1 LLHKAPPG
9 SVTIV
14 VTGAQ
19 KAVHRLLQ
27 SGANHAGDGIDLT
40 GGQLIES
47 RVRELVC
54 MGGDFSGSGRAE
66 YNIRLDVEAA
76 RVVAPGLTDTGC
88 L

>member
-1 LLHKAPPG
+1 
-9 SVTIV
+9 
-14 VTGAQ
+14 
-19 KAVHRLLQ
+19 
-27 SGANHAGDGIDLT
+27 
-40 GGQLIES
+40 
-47 RVRELVC
+47 